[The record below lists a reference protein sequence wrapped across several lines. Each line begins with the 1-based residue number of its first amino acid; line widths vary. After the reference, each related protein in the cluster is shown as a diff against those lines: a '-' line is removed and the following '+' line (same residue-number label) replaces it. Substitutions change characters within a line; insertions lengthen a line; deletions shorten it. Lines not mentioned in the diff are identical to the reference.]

1 MNAQEAKKLA
11 ETVVVINAETNDLM
25 FDITQQIKL
34 SALSGD
40 SYLEYKTDF
49 DESTYEDFSS
59 VSYRVL
65 NKTLDNL
72 YKLGYSTDIELV
84 DSYYVINISWE

>member
-11 ETVVVINAETNDLM
+11 ETVVVIDAETNDLM

-34 SALSGD
+34 SALNGD

-59 VSYRVL
+59 VNYRVL

-84 DSYYVINISWE
+84 NNYYVINISWE

>member
-59 VSYRVL
+59 VSYHVL

>member
-1 MNAQEAKKLA
+1 MNAKEAKKLS
-11 ETVVVINAETNDLM
+11 ETAIIINAKTNDLM
-25 FDITQQIKL
+25 FDITHQIKL
-34 SALSGD
+34 AALNGD
-40 SYLEYKTDF
+40 FYLEYKTDL

-59 VSYRVL
+59 VNYRVL

>member
-11 ETVVVINAETNDLM
+11 ETTIIINAKTNDLM
-25 FDITQQIKL
+25 FNITHQIKL
-34 SALSGD
+34 TALNGN

-84 DSYYVINISWE
+84 NNCYVINISWE

>member
-34 SALSGD
+34 SALNGD

-59 VSYRVL
+59 VNYSVL

-72 YKLGYSTDIELV
+72 YKLGYSIDIELV
-84 DSYYVINISWE
+84 NNCYVINISWE

>member
-34 SALSGD
+34 TALKGNSC
-40 SYLEYKTDF
+40 LEYKTDF

-59 VSYRVL
+59 VNYRVL

-84 DSYYVINISWE
+84 NNCYVINISWE

>member
-11 ETVVVINAETNDLM
+11 ETTIIINAKTNDLM
-25 FDITQQIKL
+25 FNITHQIKL
-34 SALSGD
+34 TALNGN

-59 VSYRVL
+59 VNYRVL